1 MLRSLRELLE
11 YDLMATDGQIG
22 TVHDFFFSDED
33 WTIRYLVVDT
43 GPWIFGRKVLI
54 SPHALLQPIWAS
66 ETFPVNLTREEV
78 KTSPDVDLAKPVSR
92 LHEEK
97 MQEHYNW
104 PIYWGAASA
113 VPGQSARPVLVHPNL
128 FRKHGEAENDDKKDS
143 HLRSV
148 TELLDYRVAAV
159 DGEVGK
165 VKDFIIDDENWQIR
179 YMIVDTANAELDTD
193 KQVLVALEWVS
204 NIDVVGASASID
216 LKQDAIKFSPSYD
229 PSLPVNRQYEEV
241 VYDYHGRPKYWQVV
255 EEA

>member
-1 MLRSLRELLE
+1 MLRSLKELLE
-11 YDLMATDGQIG
+11 YELMANDGQMG
-22 TVHDFFFSDED
+22 KVHDFFFSDED

-54 SPHALLQPIWAS
+54 SPDALLQPVWAS
-66 ETFPVNLTREEV
+66 ETFPVNLSREDV

-97 MQEHYNW
+97 MREYYNW

-113 VPGQSARPVLVHPNL
+113 APGQPARPIVVHPNL
-128 FRKHGEAENDDKKDS
+128 FRKDREDDAKEES

-148 TELLDYRVAAV
+148 TELLEYSVTAL
-159 DGEVGK
+159 DGGVGGIS
-165 VKDFIIDDENWQIR
+165 DFIIDDENWQIR
-179 YMIVDTANAELDTD
+179 YMLVDTTDSELDTD
-193 KQVLVALEWVS
+193 KQVLIALEWVN
-204 NIDVVGASASID
+204 NIDVVGANASID

-241 VYDYHGRPKYWQVV
+241 LYDYHGRPKYWQVV
-255 EEA
+255 EKN